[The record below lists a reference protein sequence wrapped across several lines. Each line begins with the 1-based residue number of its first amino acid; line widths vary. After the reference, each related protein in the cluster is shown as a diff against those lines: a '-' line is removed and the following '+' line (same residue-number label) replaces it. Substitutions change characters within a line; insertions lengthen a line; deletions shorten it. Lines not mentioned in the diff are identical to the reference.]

1 MKCKLCDQFF
11 VEETTFQSLYRFN
24 ELCHTCKEQYKPL
37 IHQESIPY
45 NNGLIE
51 YYYLYDQLILN
62 ARQVNYLNRQFKH
75 LFKHMLTLEP
85 TKKTFLII
93 DGDVLATFKT
103 EAPLILGFPN
113 LILLSVLRCNLE
125 NFVFFF

>member
-11 VEETTFQSLYRFN
+11 VEETTFLSLYRFS
-24 ELCHTCKEQYKPL
+24 ELCHTCEEQYKPL

-45 NNGLIE
+45 DNGLIE

-62 ARQVNYLNRQFKH
+62 ARQVNYLNRYFNH
-75 LFKHMLTLEP
+75 LFKHMLTFELS
-85 TKKTFLII
+85 KKTFLII
-93 DGDVLATFKT
+93 DRDVLETFQN

-113 LILLSVLRCNLE
+113 LIFLSVVRCVFE